1 LKKKLSAILV
11 FCLILSLLA
20 TTASAGGTEN
30 PDILSGSQPVAAP
43 LAASDSNKL
52 VLYTSNLY
60 FSDYVSQHQSQVS
73 PNSAN
78 VAIDV
83 DVFQYSQATD
93 VEKYDDY
100 LGQAGLLTTA
110 GSTAEYILNVPE
122 TGLYNLQVVYSAT
135 EVGSADPE
143 RILLING
150 ELPYKEAGALTFRR
164 LWKSS
169 SAIQTDPRGN
179 DVRPT
184 QITYPG
190 WQTQVVYDSRGFYEQ
205 PLAFFLE
212 KGENRIELVGS
223 RDELM
228 IHSIKFLVV
237 KDAPA
242 YQQVYADWQQKGYQP
257 ADSAMITIQGE
268 DTAYTNSATLYPI
281 NDRASPIVDPYK
293 GAKIAMN
300 AIGGYNWRDPGQ
312 TITWNLHV
320 DKAGLY
326 QIALKEKQNVTSG
339 KRSYRK
345 LMIDQAVPFKEAEK
359 FSFPYDN
366 RWKNSLLSD
375 ENGNPYWFYLDAGD
389 HEISLEI
396 VLGALG
402 GIIREIEDSLA
413 KLNATYRDI
422 LVITGT
428 TPDAYR
434 DYNLDTALPNIMVVF
449 KSESDHLTDLASRLA
464 AESKTKTPETAIINN
479 MAVQLASFYRKPET
493 IARRL
498 ASFKSNLAG
507 LASLTLTLGQ
517 QPLTMDK
524 IMVGQLAGKMPP
536 ADANFFQQAA
546 HEIRV
551 FVASFSE
558 DYQTIG
564 SVANAGNKV
573 NLWMVTGRDQ
583 AQVVKQMAEEM
594 LSPQTGISLNIK
606 LVQSGN
612 LLPSVLSGNNP
623 DVAIQV
629 GIADPI
635 NYAIRGALVDLA
647 RLSGFDEVTQRFM
660 PSAMVPYTLNGQTF
674 ALPETQQFLLMFY
687 RKDILDQLGIALPQ
701 TWDDVIIALNK
712 LQKNNLEIGLPYS
725 AVSSSY
731 TSYGTLNGGMLTYTM
746 LLLQQGGQLYRDNG
760 KVSNLD
766 SELSIE
772 VFKKWTDFYT
782 SYNIPLTYDF
792 ANRFRLGEMPL
803 AIVDYTAYNML
814 SVFAPEIKGLWG
826 FAEVPGTVRE
836 DGTIDRSVTFTGSS
850 CIMFKH
856 NQNIDASWEF
866 MKWWTSAEVQARY
879 GREMENLLG
888 ASARYPT
895 ANLEALAMLPW
906 STSEYEVIRSQLDWV
921 KGTPEVPGGYFTP
934 RHIDNAFRSVVLKTP
949 PANAREALLDYV
961 QYINEELKN
970 KQIEFG
976 LR

>member
-11 FCLILSLLA
+11 FCLLLSVYA
-20 TTASAGGTEN
+20 TTASAAGTDN
-30 PDILSGSQPVAAP
+30 PATLSDNQPESAP
-43 LAASDSNKL
+43 VVTTDSNKL
-52 VLYTSNLY
+52 VQYTSDLD
-60 FSDYVSQHQSQVS
+60 FSDYLTLHQPQVS
-73 PNSAN
+73 PGSKD
-78 VAIDV
+78 VTVDV
-83 DVFQYSQATD
+83 DIFNYSTAENVQKLGD
-93 VEKYDDY
+93 F
-100 LGQAGLLTTA
+100 LGQPGLLTTA
-110 GSTAEYILNVPE
+110 ESTVEYVLNVPE
-122 TGLYNLQVVYSAT
+122 TGLYNLQTVYSST
-135 EVGSADPE
+135 DVGSGDPE
-143 RILLING
+143 RIILING
-150 ELPYKEAGALTFRR
+150 ELPYKEAGALVFRR

-169 SAIQTDPRGN
+169 TAIKTDPRGN
-179 DVRPT
+179 DIRPT
-184 QITYPG
+184 QITYSG
-190 WQTQVVYDSRGFYEQ
+190 WQTQVVEDSRGFYDQ
-205 PLAFFLE
+205 PLSFFLE
-212 KGENRIELVGS
+212 KGINRITLIGS
-223 RDELM
+223 RDEVVLQSM
-228 IHSIKFLVV
+228 KFFVV
-237 KDAPA
+237 KDVPS
-242 YQQVYADWQQKGYQP
+242 YQQVLADWQQNGYQP
-257 ADSAMITIQGE
+257 VDGAMITVQGE

-281 NDRASPIVDPYK
+281 NDRASPIVEPYK

-300 AIGGYNWRDPGQ
+300 AIGGFNWRDPGQ
-312 TITWNLHV
+312 TISWTIHV

-326 QIALKEKQNVTSG
+326 QIALKAKQNVTSG

-345 LMIDQAVPFKEAEK
+345 LLIDQAVPFKEAEQ
-359 FSFPYDN
+359 FSFPYGN
-366 RWKNSLLSD
+366 RWKNDILSD
-375 ENGNPYWFYLDAGD
+375 ESGNPFWFYLDAGD
-389 HEISLEI
+389 HTLSLDI
-396 VLGALG
+396 VLGDLG

-413 KLNATYRDI
+413 ALNATYREI

-434 DYNLDTALPNIMVVF
+434 DYNLDTALPDIMVTF
-449 KSESDHLTDLASRLA
+449 NKESAHLTDLAGRLA
-464 AESKTKTPETAIINN
+464 AEAKSKTPETAIINN
-479 MAVQLASFYRKPET
+479 MAVQLASFYKKPET

-517 QPLTMDK
+517 QPLTIDK
-524 IMVGQLAGKMPP
+524 IMAGQLSGKMAP
-536 ADANFFQQAA
+536 ADATFFQQAA
-546 HEIRV
+546 HEVRV
-551 FVASFSE
+551 FIASWTE

-564 SVANAGNKV
+564 AVSSSGNKV
-573 NLWMVTGRDQ
+573 DLWMVTGRDQ
-583 AQVVKQMAEEM
+583 AQVVKEMAEEM

-635 NYAIRGALVDLA
+635 NYAIRGALVDLSK
-647 RLSGFDEVTQRFM
+647 LDGFQDVTKRFM
-660 PSAMVPYTLNGQTF
+660 PSAMVPYTLNGQAF
-674 ALPETQQFLLMFY
+674 ALPETQQFLLLFY
-687 RKDILDQLGIALPQ
+687 RKDILDELGIALPQ

-731 TSYGTLNGGMLTYTM
+731 TSYGTLNGGMLTYAM
-746 LLLQQGGQLYRDNG
+746 LLYQRGGELYRDNG

-772 VFKKWTDFYT
+772 VFKEWTDFYT
-782 SYNIPLTYDF
+782 SYDIPLTYDF

-826 FAEVPGTVRE
+826 FTEVPGTVRE

-850 CIMFKH
+850 CIMFKQ
-856 NQNIDASWEF
+856 NQDIQASWDF
-866 MKWWTSAEVQARY
+866 LKWWTSADVQARY

-895 ANLEALAMLPW
+895 ANLEALARLPW
-906 STSEYEVIRSQLDWV
+906 SSTEYDVIRSQLEWV

-949 PANAREALLDYV
+949 PASPREALLDYV